1 MTELWRKVPENPEY
15 ELSNQGRLRGPM
27 GKLCMPDI
35 SNRSIAAARYALPIG
50 RDRRVYLGISEVMK
64 RIWGVKFVP
73 TSQWV
78 TMVRSEV
85 TRALERRRSE
95 RRASRARVS
104 AERRSAATQVAD
116 QAGQD
121 QQEPVGEELWRV
133 VPDHPRYEISNRGRM
148 RGTCGILSP
157 VVNGTSALSAKYQLW
172 IPAPVRRSVSLS
184 IRQTMLRVWDIRF
197 APTMSWIESVKSGD
211 RFAPLPDRG
220 SPKVAEVQQE
230 VAEVQPEVAEAAA
243 PVVVQAKSK
252 KSNSSGSPNRPDV
265 GMPCPWESGKLDTL
279 PPEITT
285 WDCPQMDPLTQRGEN
300 GVWVQ
305 VPATAAER
313 RRLIREMQ
321 SKEEAA

>member
-64 RIWGVKFVP
+64 RIWNMQFVP
-73 TSQWV
+73 TAKWV

-104 AERRSAATQVAD
+104 AERRAIASQTDDQVA
-116 QAGQD
+116 QGQD
-121 QQEPVGEELWRV
+121 DPVGEELWRV

-157 VVNGTSALSAKYQLW
+157 VVNGSSALSAKYQLW
-172 IPAPVRRSVSLS
+172 IPAPARRSVSLS

-197 APTMSWIESVKSGD
+197 APTMAWIEQVKSGD
-211 RFAPLPDRG
+211 RFAPLPER
-220 SPKVAEVQQE
+220 SAPKVVEA
-230 VAEVQPEVAEAAA
+230 QPEPAVAVAA
-243 PVVVQAKSK
+243 VVVQAKPQK
-252 KSNSSGSPNRPDV
+252 PKSAGSSNRPDA
-265 GMPCPWESGKLDTL
+265 GMPCPWESGKLDTH
-279 PPEITT
+279 PSEITT
-285 WDCPQMDPLTQRGEN
+285 WDCAQMDPLTHRGEN

-305 VPATAAER
+305 VPATVAER
-313 RRLIREMQ
+313 RKLMREMR
-321 SKEEAA
+321 KEEAA

>member
-64 RIWGVKFVP
+64 RIWGMKFVP
-73 TSQWV
+73 TAQWV
-78 TMVRSEV
+78 ATVRSEV

-104 AERRSAATQVAD
+104 AERRATAVQAED
-116 QAGQD
+116 QEVHGQD
-121 QQEPVGEELWRV
+121 EPVGEELWRV

-157 VVNGTSALSAKYQLW
+157 VVNGSSALSAKYQLW
-172 IPAPVRRSVSLS
+172 IPAPARRSVSLS

-197 APTMSWIESVKSGD
+197 APTMAWIESVKSGD

-220 SPKVAEVQQE
+220 SPKVAEVQ
-230 VAEVQPEVAEAAA
+230 PEVAGQPELSEAAA
-243 PVVVQAKSK
+243 PVVAQAKSK

-285 WDCPQMDPLTQRGEN
+285 WDCAQMDPLTQRGEN

-313 RRLIREMQ
+313 RALIREMQ